1 MLPTTHLIDSS
12 IQRMILPPLALSILG
27 ALLATSSSASALP
40 LNSNGDQAQ
49 QPFLPSS
56 SSKTQVDPSSNVF
69 LTPVI
74 REFINSVLEQWD
86 SPGLSVAVVRKDDEE
101 ESGWKSETAGY
112 GIAGEDGRLMDGDSL
127 HGIASNS

>member
-1 MLPTTHLIDSS
+1 MISPTLT
-12 IQRMILPPLALSILG
+12 LSLLG
-27 ALLATSSSASALP
+27 TLLASSSSASALP
-40 LNSNGDQAQ
+40 FNGGDQAQ

-56 SSKTQVDPSSNVF
+56 LSSSSSSSSKTQVDPDSNIF
-69 LTPVI
+69 LTPAI

-86 SPGLSVAVVRKDDEE
+86 SPGLSVAVVRKDSEE
-101 ESGWKSETAGY
+101 KSGWKSETAGY